1 MAPRR
6 ASTSPRRETDRLLQ
20 RIRTLVQQTDRGD
33 GVSRATVSAQKR
45 EIEHLKSQLAE
56 IVKRNPTGL
65 DDGPAGAE
73 TRGVQR

>member
-20 RIRTLVQQTDRGD
+20 RIRTLVQQTDRG
-33 GVSRATVSAQKR
+33 GAVSGATVSAQKR